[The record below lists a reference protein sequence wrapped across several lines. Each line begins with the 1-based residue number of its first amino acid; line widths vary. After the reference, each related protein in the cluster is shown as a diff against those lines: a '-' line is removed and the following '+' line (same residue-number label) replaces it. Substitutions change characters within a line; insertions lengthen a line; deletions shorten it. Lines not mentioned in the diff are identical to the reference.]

1 MKKLISILCACL
13 LMASFVIPAAAAD
26 SSREYFFEL
35 AVDGK
40 DTKQVQT
47 GDIITVVFTLRRTDS
62 AQDSLM
68 YAMQNEIRY
77 DSSFLKLVEGSEL
90 LSADINTTDIGLRDD
105 YREFYMNYIS
115 LSGGEPWPAE
125 KLIGSIRLEV
135 IAESGVTNIT
145 NQDYLVSTEDG
156 KNSFSATCQD
166 VTVIISTDCTVTF
179 ASNGGSEVESQ
190 TVVYGETVARP
201 EDPIREGYTLE
212 CWCRDLDLQEPWD
225 FENDKVQG
233 NMTLYAKWVKG
244 AAGGTGG
251 GVGISFWIILLL
263 ALAVGIFLLLLFLLG
278 RKTVNFETDCDIRI
292 PDQKVWKGAAVERPV
307 EPKRPGRLFA
317 GWYCDEARMR
327 RWDFEEDTVE
337 DNMTL
342 YAKWI

>member
-1 MKKLISILCACL
+1 MKKLITILLACL
-13 LMASFVIPAAAAD
+13 LIVSFAVPAMAAD
-26 SSREYFFEL
+26 TGREYFFEL

-62 AQDSLM
+62 TQDSLM

-77 DSSFLKLVEGSEL
+77 DSKFFKLVEGSEL
-90 LSADINTTDIGLRDD
+90 LSTGINTTDIGLRDD
-105 YREFYMNYIS
+105 YREFYMNYVS

-125 KLIGSIRLEV
+125 KLVGSFRLEV
-135 IAESGVTNIT
+135 IGVSGVTKIT

-156 KNSFSATCQD
+156 KNAFSAGCQD
-166 VTVIISTDCTVTF
+166 VTVIISTDCTVNF
-179 ASNGGSEVESQ
+179 ESNGGSKVESQ
-190 TVVYGETVARP
+190 TVVCGETVLRP
-201 EDPIREGYTLE
+201 EDPVREGYTLE
-212 CWCRDLDLQEPWD
+212 CWCSDLDLQEPWD
-225 FENDKVQG
+225 FENDRVQG

-244 AAGGTGG
+244 VGGNNRGG
-251 GVGISFWIILLL
+251 GISLWIILLL
-263 ALAVGIFLLLLFLLG
+263 ALGVGIFLLLFFLLG
-278 RKTVNFETDCDIRI
+278 RKTVNFETECDIQI
-292 PDQKVWKGAAVERPV
+292 PDQRVWKGGVVERPL